1 MATGSENLRQ
11 TEQREQPL
19 EGAKPLDSKPDS
31 AANLRNQYFDCLAS
45 GKSSCEVPTKPQEQ
59 IGTLEL
65 TNPYTSNPS
74 DTSNRS
80 EKSEAL
86 VEQPRPITADTV
98 LPRAQWTLAFNLTTT
113 QDHQPSNDANAED
126 ARVYAGARNKTAEL
140 LELAATTVGKPV
152 TLVVQ
157 NAQRPESSET
167 SPTTDNKDNNNQIV
181 DGQAQASLSASA
193 KDSGT
198 SGMLIH
204 TYLIHDG
211 QIQELPTRPSQGVT
225 ADTEALLNI
234 AGRQAPSEHL
244 ALFAQGHG
252 GGPHGVSGDTGR
264 ATLAEMD
271 AAIKNGLASSGRH
284 KLDLVDFDACSMG
297 NAAVLAAVASRAD
310 NIIASPE
317 METAGGEDID
327 AQNVRA
333 IVGAVLSNPAM
344 NGHELGQKIIDLAAQ
359 GSNGGAAAPREID
372 RIVAGTDTLSHYNAA
387 EIGQFNQHLNVLGS
401 ALTQAFESES
411 NRQAILTAIGDAPLA
426 SQAGGVR
433 ISGTPR
439 AELRDSKT
447 FAANILAAV
456 ENGSLSDPQ
465 GQIKSA
471 AEDLQASQNRL
482 VAGYH
487 GEKAGGYDRQGGLSM
502 FLPGRTYLDN
512 QARADELNPAHDLSG
527 LASNERFSSL
537 ENKDSLL
544 SRLGYNIEDMQEAQK
559 KSGVDISAIA
569 PILEAKEAL
578 SNANTQAEYRAGLSL
593 LGERARQFEQSEA
606 GQRLNQMYLE
616 QARAATAKAFAEEIK
631 AQDQSQW
638 TTFLRNL
645 QALAR

>member
-65 TNPYTSNPS
+65 TNPYTSE
-74 DTSNRS
+74 RS
-80 EKSEAL
+80 EM
-86 VEQPRPITADTV
+86 VEQPKPITADTV

-113 QDHQPSNDANAED
+113 QDHQAPSIGSNAED

-167 SPTTDNKDNNNQIV
+167 SPTTDNNNNNNNQIV

-211 QIQELPTRPSQGVT
+211 QIRELPTRPSQGVA

-271 AAIKNGLASSGRH
+271 AAIKNGLANSGRD

-333 IVGAVLSNPAM
+333 IVGAVLSNPSM

-359 GSNGGAAAPREID
+359 GANGGAAAPREID

-387 EIGQFNQHLNVLGS
+387 EIGQFNQNLNRLGS
-401 ALTQAFESES
+401 ALTQAFESEP

-433 ISGTPR
+433 LAGTPR

-447 FAANILAAV
+447 FAANIINAI
-456 ENGSLSDPQ
+456 ENGSLIDPQ

-471 AEDLQASQNRL
+471 AEALQASQNRL

-487 GEKAGGYDRQGGLSM
+487 GEKAGGYDQQGGLSM

-512 QARADELNPAHDLSG
+512 QARADELNPARNITE
-527 LASNERFSSL
+527 LASDERFSNL
-537 ENKDSLL
+537 QNKESLL
-544 SRLGYNIEDMQEAQK
+544 NSLGYNIEEVQYGQK
-559 KSGVDISAIA
+559 KLGADARAIA
-569 PILEAKEAL
+569 PIIEAKEAL
-578 SNANTQAEYRAGLSL
+578 SNASTQAEYTAALGLLTAS
-593 LGERARQFEQSEA
+593 ARQFEQSEA
-606 GQRLNQMYLE
+606 GQRLNQIYLE
-616 QARAATAKAFAEEIK
+616 QARAATAKAFAEEIP

-645 QALAR
+645 QALAH

>member
-1 MATGSENLRQ
+1 MATGAENIGQ
-11 TEQREQPL
+11 TEQREQQLDGAEPL
-19 EGAKPLDSKPDS
+19 ESKPDS
-31 AANLRNQYFDCLAS
+31 AANLRSQYFDCLAS
-45 GKSSCEVPTKPQEQ
+45 GKSTCEVPTKPREQ
-59 IGTLEL
+59 NGSIEL
-65 TNPYTSNPS
+65 TNPYTSNI
-74 DTSNRS
+74 SNQS
-80 EKSEAL
+80 ERTEAL
-86 VEQPRPITADTV
+86 VEQPKPITAETV

-113 QDHQPSNDANAED
+113 QDHQSTTDGNSEGE
-126 ARVYAGARNKTAEL
+126 RVYSGARNKTAEL

-157 NAQRPESSET
+157 NAQRPESSEA
-167 SPTTDNKDNNNQIV
+167 SPAAANSNNQV
-181 DGQAQASLSASA
+181 TDGQAHASLSASG
-193 KDSGT
+193 KDSGA

-211 QIQELPTRPSQGVT
+211 QIQELPTRPSQGVA

-264 ATLAEMD
+264 ATLQEMD
-271 AAIKNGLASSGRH
+271 AAIKNGLASSGRD

-297 NAAVLAAVASRAD
+297 NAAVLTAVSSRAD

-359 GSNGGAAAPREID
+359 GANGGAAAPREID
-372 RIVAGTDTLSHYNAA
+372 RTVAGTDTLSHYNAA
-387 EIGQFNQHLNVLGS
+387 EIGQFNQHLNSLGA
-401 ALTQAFESES
+401 ALTQAFERES
-411 NRQAILTAIGDAPLA
+411 NREAILTAIGDAPLA
-426 SQAGGVR
+426 SQAGGIR
-433 ISGTPR
+433 LAGTPR
-439 AELRDSKT
+439 EELRDSKT
-447 FAANILAAV
+447 FAANILSAV

-465 GQIKSA
+465 GNIRRA
-471 AEDLQASQNRL
+471 VEALQASQTRL

-487 GEKAGGYDRQGGLSM
+487 GEQEGGYDKQGGLSL
-502 FLPGRTYLDN
+502 FLPGRQYLDN
-512 QARADELNPAHDLSG
+512 QTRANELNPADHLTE
-527 LASNERFSSL
+527 LASAERYNKL
-537 ENKDSLL
+537 ADKDSLL
-544 SRLGYNIEDMQEAQK
+544 NRLGYAVEDIQRELGADV
-559 KSGVDISAIA
+559 GTLA
-569 PILEAKEAL
+569 PIIAAREAL
-578 SNANTQAEYRAGLSL
+578 SKASTQTEYEAALGL
-593 LGERARQFEQSEA
+593 LGTNARQLEQTAE
-606 GQRLNQMYLE
+606 GQHLNQIYLE
-616 QARAATAKAFAEEIK
+616 QAREATTKAFDTQILTQEQGE
-631 AQDQSQW
+631 W

>member
-19 EGAKPLDSKPDS
+19 EGAKPLDNKSDS

-65 TNPYTSNPS
+65 TNPYTS

-86 VEQPRPITADTV
+86 VEQPKPITADTV

-113 QDHQPSNDANAED
+113 QDHQPPNDANTEA

-157 NAQRPESSET
+157 NAQKPESNET
-167 SPTTDNKDNNNQIV
+167 SPTTDNNNNNQII

-211 QIQELPTRPSQGVT
+211 QIRELPTRPSQGVA

-271 AAIKNGLASSGRH
+271 AAIKNGLASSGRD

-333 IVGAVLSNPAM
+333 IVGAVLSNPSM

-359 GSNGGAAAPREID
+359 GANGGAAAPREID

-387 EIGQFNQHLNVLGS
+387 EIGQFNQHLNALGT
-401 ALTQAFESES
+401 ALTQAFQSES

-447 FAANILAAV
+447 FAANIISAI

-465 GQIKSA
+465 GQIRSA

-537 ENKDSLL
+537 EDKESLL
-544 SRLGYNIEDMQEAQK
+544 NRLGYNIEDMQEAQK
-559 KSGVDISAIA
+559 KSGADTSAIA
-569 PILEAKEAL
+569 PIIEAKEAL
-578 SNANTQAEYRAGLSL
+578 SNANTQAEYRAALSL

-606 GQRLNQMYLE
+606 GQRLNQIYLE
-616 QARAATAKAFAEEIK
+616 QARAATAKAFAAEIP

>member
-1 MATGSENLRQ
+1 MATGSENIRQ
-11 TEQREQPL
+11 AEQHEQPL
-19 EGAKPLDSKPDS
+19 EGARPLESKPDS

-45 GKSSCEVPTKPQEQ
+45 GKSSCEVPTKPREPNGS
-59 IGTLEL
+59 IEL
-65 TNPYTSNPS
+65 TNPYTSIIGNQ
-74 DTSNRS
+74 S
-80 EKSEAL
+80 ERAEAL
-86 VEQPRPITADTV
+86 VEQPKPITADTV

-113 QDHQPSNDANAED
+113 QDHQSASDSNTEG

-157 NAQRPESSET
+157 NAQKPESSEA
-167 SPTTDNKDNNNQIV
+167 SPAAASSNNQV
-181 DGQAQASLSASA
+181 TDGQARASLSASG
-193 KDSGT
+193 KNSGA

-211 QIQELPTRPSQGVT
+211 QIQELPTRPSQGVA

-264 ATLAEMD
+264 ASLEEMD
-271 AAIKNGLASSGRH
+271 AAIKNGLASSGRDR
-284 KLDLVDFDACSMG
+284 LDLVDFDACSMG
-297 NAAVLAAVASRAD
+297 NAAVLAAVSSRAD

-359 GSNGGAAAPREID
+359 GANGGAAAPREID
-372 RIVAGTDTLSHYNAA
+372 RTVAGTDTLSHYNAA
-387 EIGQFNQHLNVLGS
+387 EIGQFNQHLDNLGA

-411 NRQAILTAIGDAPLA
+411 NRQAILTAIGEAPLA

-447 FAANILAAV
+447 FAINIINAI

-465 GQIKSA
+465 GQIRSA
-471 AEDLQASQNRL
+471 TEALQASQSRL

-487 GEKAGGYDRQGGLSM
+487 GEKAGGYDQQGGLSI

-512 QARADELNPAHDLSG
+512 QARADELNPAHDLTS
-527 LASNERFSSL
+527 LASNERFSNL
-537 ENKDSLL
+537 ENKESLL
-544 SRLGYNIEDMQEAQK
+544 NRLGYNIEDVQEAQTK
-559 KSGVDISAIA
+559 MGGDLRALEPISQAR
-569 PILEAKEAL
+569 EAL
-578 SNANTQAEYRAGLSL
+578 RNANTQAEYTTALGL
-593 LGERARQFEQSEA
+593 LGERARQFQQSEA
-606 GQRLNQMYLE
+606 GQRLNQIYLE
-616 QARAATAKAFAEEIK
+616 QARAATTKAFAEEIP
-631 AQDQSQW
+631 AQSQGQW

>member
-19 EGAKPLDSKPDS
+19 EGAKPLDNKSDS

-74 DTSNRS
+74 DTNRS

-86 VEQPRPITADTV
+86 VEQPKPITADTV

-113 QDHQPSNDANAED
+113 QDHQAPSIGSNAED

-157 NAQRPESSET
+157 NAQRPESNET
-167 SPTTDNKDNNNQIV
+167 SPTTDNNNNNQII
-181 DGQAQASLSASA
+181 DGHAQASLSASA

-211 QIQELPTRPSQGVT
+211 QIRELPTRPSQGVA

-271 AAIKNGLASSGRH
+271 AAIKNGLANSGRD

-359 GSNGGAAAPREID
+359 GANGGAAAPREID

-387 EIGQFNQHLNVLGS
+387 EIGQFNQHLNALGT
-401 ALTQAFESES
+401 ALTQAFQSES

-447 FAANILAAV
+447 FAANIISAI

-465 GQIKSA
+465 GQIRSA

-527 LASNERFSSL
+527 LASNERFRSL
-537 ENKDSLL
+537 EDKESLL
-544 SRLGYNIEDMQEAQK
+544 NRLGYNIEDMQEAQK
-559 KSGVDISAIA
+559 KSGADTSAIA
-569 PILEAKEAL
+569 PIIEAKEAL
-578 SNANTQAEYRAGLSL
+578 SNANTQAEYRAALSL

-606 GQRLNQMYLE
+606 GQRLNQIYLE
-616 QARAATAKAFAEEIK
+616 QARAATAKAFAAEIP